1 MIVVGIDPGYERL
14 GYAFLSVEKKSS
26 FKVLDCGVIVT
37 KASDHF
43 LERLSILDFDLKAL
57 MNRYC
62 CNLKKAVPCEAAVEK
77 IFFTKNQTTAM
88 KVSEARGVVL
98 LNLYRCGALITEYT
112 PLEMKKMIAGSGRA
126 SKERVMHMLT
136 KLVPDVKLIKE
147 DNAADAL
154 ALALCHCFSLNSPLA
169 RWKEK
174 EATKEGKEK
183 RSVRLH

>member
-1 MIVVGIDPGYERL
+1 MIVIGIDPGYERFV
-14 GYAFLSVEKKSS
+14 YSFLSVEKKSS

-37 KASDHF
+37 KAKDHF
-43 LERLSILDFDLKAL
+43 LERLSILDSDLRTL

-62 CNLKKAVPCEAAVEK
+62 SNLKKSIPCEAAVEK
-77 IFFTKNQTTAM
+77 IFFTKNQTTAT

-98 LNLYRCGALITEYT
+98 LALYRCGAVVREYT
-112 PLEMKKMIAGSGRA
+112 PLEMKKMITGNGRA

-154 ALALCHCFSLNSPLA
+154 ALALCHCFSLDLPSVK
-169 RWKEK
+169 WKEK
-174 EATKEGKEK
+174 Q
-183 RSVRLH
+183 SVRLH